1 MNSQSYQFLDNAA
14 NAGVYYYRLKQL
26 DLDGSFKI
34 SEIRQVNFS
43 DFFDKISLY
52 PNPANGFVFINN
64 IADYSD
70 INLSILD
77 VTGKVVYQNS
87 FQVDASKLQVDLPT
101 HQPGLYLVKIT
112 VDNNTFSEKLEI
124 R

>member
-1 MNSQSYQFLDNAA
+1 
-14 NAGVYYYRLKQL
+14 
-26 DLDGSFKI
+26 KI
-34 SEIRQVNFS
+34 SLYPNPANGFGY
-43 DFFDKISLY
+43 KISLY

-64 IADYSD
+64 ITDYSD

-87 FQVDASKLQVDLPT
+87 FQVDDSKLQVDLPT

>member
-1 MNSQSYQFLDNAA
+1 MNSHSYQFLDNAA
-14 NAGVYYYRLKQL
+14 NKGVYYYRLKQL
-26 DLDGSFKI
+26 DLDGSFTL

-52 PNPANGFVFINN
+52 PNPADGFVFINN
-64 IADYSD
+64 ITDYSD

-87 FQVDASKLQVDLPT
+87 FQVDDSKLQV
-101 HQPGLYLVKIT
+101 GLTTLQSGMYLVKIT
-112 VDNNTFSEKLEI
+112 ADNNTFSEKLEI